1 MVHVLLLIMFECQLL
16 IKLVVAHRYSN
27 LIANIFVMNVVS
39 KSMVEE
45 AAVVVVVDYEFSFL
59 LIKVRLVR
67 SMVKVLV
74 YVEFV
79 VEYVVELF
87 DLNEIYL
94 C

>member
-1 MVHVLLLIMFECQLL
+1 
-16 IKLVVAHRYSN
+16 
-27 LIANIFVMNVVS
+27 MNVVS